1 MPISTMASGQI
12 SAMMMTTVLSRLFN
26 CVRDD
31 WNRLAL
37 WMGKTPGMVR

>member
-12 SAMMMTTVLSRLFN
+12 KAITITTVLSRLFN

-31 WNRLAL
+31 WNKLAL
-37 WMGKTPGMVR
+37 WMG